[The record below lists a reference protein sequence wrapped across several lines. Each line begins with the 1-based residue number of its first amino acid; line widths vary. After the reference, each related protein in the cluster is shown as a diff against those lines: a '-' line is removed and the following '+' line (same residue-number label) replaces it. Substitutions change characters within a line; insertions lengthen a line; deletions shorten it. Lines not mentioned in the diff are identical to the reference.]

1 MLIHQC
7 VECADIS
14 INRIAADD
22 DPDSILNVFENSLLQ
37 ADQIR
42 IICEEQGI
50 VMLGVEQTPIVHL
63 QLYGQSINISVA
75 V

>member
-22 DPDSILNVFENSLLQ
+22 DPDSILNVFDVSLSRGE
-37 ADQIR
+37 QIR
-42 IICEEQGI
+42 RLCAEQEI
-50 VMLGVEQTPIVHL
+50 VMLNIEQTQIVHL